1 MKALIM
7 ALVALFSLG
16 HAQIV
21 LDGGRTQWGKTL
33 RWGDTDDSTSSIRF
47 RGNTLARD
55 SSGTWVTTTDSCSL
69 PVKLGF
75 TSLPDSK
82 LELSYEVRASSG
94 NTDSTQAVVYVDSR
108 YCPGSTDAS
117 CESWVQAGRFR
128 PDSTSRIQDII
139 YTFPTGAGTTWKPTR
154 HIFDV
159 PGGNQIRFCI
169 DAYEMGGGTGDTTF
183 FRSHIVRNSAI
194 PSGGVPAGS
203 AGGGASGT
211 VDLTGINGVTP
222 STGNGTAGTGTLRV
236 AVASNNTAF
245 TVNAAQSGTW
255 TVQPGNTANTT
266 AWLVNGTGGTFPA
279 TQSGTW
285 NVNNVSGT
293 VSLPTGAATA
303 AKQPALGTA
312 GTPSADVIS
321 IQGVASG
328 TVVPVSDGSGSLTV
342 DNSGTFATQAAQS
355 GTWTVQPG
363 NTANTTA
370 WLVTGTGG
378 TFPMSGVAAHDA
390 AVSGNPVLVGMEAR
404 TSNGTA
410 VANGDV
416 TRPQA
421 TIEGKTVTK
430 PHSVYGAT
438 WTYAAAS
445 GGITNTTAATLKA
458 AAGSGVRNCL
468 TGIQVINGSASVST
482 EVVVRD
488 GAGGTVLHRGWAQV
502 DGGGYAANFDVPICG
517 TANTLLEAVPITTG
531 SATYINAQGYTSAE

>member
-1 MKALIM
+1 MKSLIL

-16 HAQIV
+16 QAQIV
-21 LDGGRTQWGKTL
+21 LDGGRTQWGKTV

-55 SSGTWVTTTDSCSL
+55 SSSTWVTTTDSCSL

-82 LELSYEVRASSG
+82 MELSYDVRASSG
-94 NTDSTQAVVYVDSR
+94 NTDSTQALIYVDSR
-108 YCPGSTDAS
+108 YCLGSNEGS
-117 CESWVQAGRFR
+117 CEDWVQAGRFR
-128 PDSTSRIQDII
+128 PDSTSRIQDLI
-139 YTFPTGAGTTWKPTR
+139 YTYPTTSGVTWMPTR

-169 DAYEMGGGTGDTTF
+169 DAYEMGGATGDTTF

-194 PSGGVPAGS
+194 PAGGVPAGS

-222 STGNGTAGTGTLRV
+222 STGNGTAGTGTIRV

-266 AWLVNGTGGTFPA
+266 AWLVDGTGGTFPA

-293 VSLPTGAATA
+293 VNLPTGAATA

-342 DNSGTFATQAAQS
+342 DNAGTFATQAAQS

-378 TFPMSGVAAHDA
+378 TFPTSGVAAHGA
-390 AVSGNPVLVGMEAR
+390 AVSGSPVLVGFEAR

-410 VANGDV
+410 VDNGDV
-416 TRPQA
+416 IRMQA
-421 TIEGKTVTK
+421 TIEGKAVTQ
-430 PHSVYGAT
+430 PYSVRGAT
-438 WTYAAAS
+438 WSYAAAS
-445 GGITNTTAATLKA
+445 GGIVNTTGVTIVA
-458 AAGSGVRNCL
+458 AAGSSVRNCV
-468 TGIQVINGSASVST
+468 TSVDIENGHATVST
-482 EVVVRD
+482 EVVLRD
-488 GAGGTVLHRGWAQV
+488 GASGTVLKRWWTQAA
-502 DGGGYAANFDVPICG
+502 GGGIAKTLPVPVCG
-517 TANTLLEAVPITTG
+517 SANTLLEVAAITTG
-531 SATYINAQGYTSAE
+531 SAIYVNAEGYTTQE